1 MTIVAI
7 IPARGGSKRIPRK
20 NIRPFLGH
28 PMIAWSIAAA
38 QRSGLFDRI
47 VVSTDDA
54 EIQDIARSTG
64 AEAPFIRE
72 AGLADDHTG
81 VTEVVR
87 DTIFRL
93 SLHEKTPD
101 IVCLIYATA
110 PLLQPDDL
118 VRGLSMLRAS
128 GTKFAIS
135 VAEFVAPIQRALI
148 LDGNYLR
155 MREPENLLVRS
166 QDLVPAFHDA
176 GQFCWGTTQAWLDQD
191 RVFVAPTAAVTIP
204 NHRVQD
210 IDTEADWTRAEA
222 LARSLQVE
230 L

>member
-1 MTIVAI
+1 M
-7 IPARGGSKRIPRK
+7 
-20 NIRPFLGH
+20 RPFLGR

-38 QRSGLFDRI
+38 KRSGLFDRV

-54 EIQDIARSTG
+54 EIQEVARNAG
-64 AEAPFIRE
+64 AEVPFIRE

-87 DTIFRL
+87 DTIARL
-93 SLHEKTPD
+93 SQHGKEPD

-110 PLLQPDDL
+110 PLLQPVDL
-118 VRGLSMLRAS
+118 AHGLSILRES
-128 GTKFAIS
+128 GAKFAIS
-135 VAEFVAPIQRALI
+135 VAEFAAPIQRALV
-148 LDGNYLR
+148 LDGNCLR

-176 GQFCWGTTQAWLDQD
+176 GQFCWGTTKAWRDQD

-204 NHRVQD
+204 SYRVQD

-222 LARSLQVE
+222 LARTLQAE
-230 L
+230 P